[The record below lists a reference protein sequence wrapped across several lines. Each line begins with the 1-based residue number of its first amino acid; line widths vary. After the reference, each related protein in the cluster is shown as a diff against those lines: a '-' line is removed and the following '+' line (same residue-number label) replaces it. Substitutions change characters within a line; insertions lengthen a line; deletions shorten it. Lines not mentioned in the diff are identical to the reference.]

1 MSYLTFS
8 RGARYTLRHC
18 LEKGTIVTRTFALL
32 DDVSVDTSTGILTM
46 RGEAHDNFAPEI
58 SMRREGA
65 QIVIAAGTGVIEVAL
80 RLRYD
85 ELRQALHTLQPNDG
99 LTTSRQVGTGQA
111 YLGIGLKTD
120 ESLVLRP
127 VIVGD
132 ATGHLRLNFRLNAT
146 VRARFAQWIEA
157 CAEVK

>member
-1 MSYLTFS
+1 M
-8 RGARYTLRHC
+8 
-18 LEKGTIVTRTFALL
+18 TRTFALL
-32 DDVSVDTSTGILTM
+32 DDSTVDTTAGILTL
-46 RGEAHDNFAPEI
+46 RGQVQDSYAPEI

-65 QIVIAAGTGVIEVAL
+65 LIVIAAGTGVIEVAL

-85 ELRQALHTLQPNDG
+85 ELRQAMQYLQPNDG

-120 ESLVLRP
+120 DTLILRP

-132 ATGHLRLNFRLNAT
+132 ASGHLRLNFRLTSA
-146 VRARFAQWIEA
+146 VRAVMARWIED
-157 CAEVK
+157 CAGAK